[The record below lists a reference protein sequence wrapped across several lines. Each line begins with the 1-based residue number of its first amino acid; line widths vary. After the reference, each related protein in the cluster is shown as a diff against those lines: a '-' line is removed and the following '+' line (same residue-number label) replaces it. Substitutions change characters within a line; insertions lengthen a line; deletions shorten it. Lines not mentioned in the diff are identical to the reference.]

1 METHH
6 MRRSEPHTNL
16 CKALVLLVE
25 AGLSVARFFF
35 GNMPPVAE
43 ARESPADLS
52 PATGWG
58 LG

>member
-1 METHH
+1 